1 MSCSS
6 FSTGF
11 CDDAAAVAGVASFNA
26 RTGAVLPADS
36 DYDSTLIPDSTV
48 GLAGTRVSQKL
59 ADAKSQIDAAA
70 ASAQQGI
77 DDAAQAQTDADQA
90 ILDASAAQSTA
101 NTGVTNAATAQGTAN
116 TALANAA
123 TAQTTA
129 NTGVTNAATAQSA
142 ANAAQSTANTGVAN
156 AATAQGTANTALA
169 NAATA
174 QSTANAKLSDAPNN
188 GTLYAR
194 KSVGWVQPASQDV
207 TDVLFGDVATGLDQL
222 DTAIGTLNTDVTNLT
237 TVAFTQELTAAFTPG
252 GAPSYLPL
260 KDFPLA
266 LGTSYILNGWLHL
279 TSGPASAPL
288 SGAISFEG
296 SACCL
301 ARRTSGGVVT
311 VSGTPSTVGGTIGG
325 LATQWVVS
333 GTNARL
339 QVRTTAGAVCRVE
352 FRYTWS
358 ALAVP

>member
-1 MSCSS
+1 VSCSS

-26 RTGAVLPADS
+26 RTGAVIPADA
-36 DYDSTLIPDSTV
+36 DYTSAQVTDATV
-48 GLAGTRVSQKL
+48 GLAGTRVSDKL
-59 ADAKSQIDAAA
+59 ADAKIQIDAAA

-90 ILDASAAQSTA
+90 ILDAAAAQ
-101 NTGVTNAATAQGTAN
+101 G
-116 TALANAA
+116 
-123 TAQTTA
+123 
-129 NTGVTNAATAQSA
+129 
-142 ANAAQSTANTGVAN
+142 TANTGVAN
-156 AATAQGTANTALA
+156 AATAQSTANTALTNAATAQSAASAAQSTANTGVA

-194 KSVGWVQPASQDV
+194 KSAAWTQPASQDV
-207 TDVLFGDVATGLDQL
+207 TDVLFGDVATGLGQL
-222 DTAIGTLNTDVTNLT
+222 DTSIGTLFTDVTNLT
-237 TVAFTQELTAAFTPG
+237 TVAFTRELTAAFTPG
-252 GAPSYLPL
+252 NSPSYLPL

-296 SACCL
+296 AACCL
-301 ARRTSGGVVT
+301 ARRTSAGVVT

-325 LATQWVVS
+325 LVTQWVVS

-339 QVRTTAGAVCRVE
+339 QVRTTAGAVCRAE
-352 FRYTWS
+352 LRYTWS

>member
-6 FSTGF
+6 FATGF
-11 CDDAAAVAGVASFNA
+11 CVEEGAVAGVASFNG
-26 RTGAVLPADS
+26 RTAAVLPADA
-36 DYDSTLIPDSTV
+36 DYDSSLIPDSTV

-59 ADAKSQIDAAA
+59 ADAKTQIAAVA

-90 ILDASAAQSTA
+90 ILDAAA
-101 NTGVTNAATAQGTAN
+101 AQGTAN
-116 TALANAA
+116 T
-123 TAQTTA
+123 
-129 NTGVTNAATAQSA
+129 GVANAATAQSA
-142 ANAAQSTANTGVAN
+142 ANAAQSTANTGVANAATAQSAANAAQSTANTGVTN

-174 QSTANAKLSDAPNN
+174 QSTANAKLSDAPND

-194 KSVGWVQPASQDV
+194 KSAGWVQPDSLDV
-207 TDVLFGDVATGLDQL
+207 TDVNFGDVATGLDQL

-237 TVAFTQELTAAFTPG
+237 TVAFTREITASFTT
-252 GAPSYLPL
+252 GASPTYLPIR
-260 KDFPLA
+260 DFPLA
-266 LGTSYILNGWLHL
+266 LGQSYILNGWLHL

-288 SGAISFEG
+288 SGAISLEG
-296 SACCL
+296 AACCL

-311 VSGTPSTVGGTIGG
+311 VSGTPSTVGGTISG

-339 QVRTTAGAVCRVE
+339 QVRTSTGVVCRVE